1 MLRELTI
8 ENLAIIEKLDVEFE
22 NSLVT
27 LTGETGAG
35 KSIILNGINLLIGEK
50 AFTEMIRDGEDYL
63 LAQGV
68 FEVNETQTATLI
80 EMGIEVEEG
89 ELIVQRRF
97 EKSGKGKAFVNGR
110 RVPLGA
116 LKEIMGT
123 LVDLVGQHSHQ
134 LLLDSKYHITL
145 IDRFLDNDGQNL
157 KKEIE
162 EIVQNYHKI
171 HKEIINIEEIKKEF
185 SDKKELYEF
194 QLQDIENLKLK
205 DGEDEELE
213 EEYKKLF
220 NAGKI
225 TENLGNSLMMLKE
238 GEINTL
244 SILSNAKKNLDYIS
258 KYGKEYEELAERIDK
273 IYYDIQDLSDLVD
286 DSLSDV
292 ESDEHRLNIIV
303 DRLDKINSLKKK
315 YGISIKDILRY
326 KEEISEKLSKLDSN
340 SFEEEKL
347 KKLLDKVLLDYNNK
361 AEKLTESRKKV
372 SQNIEVMLQAELSD
386 LNMASA
392 KFKVSFL
399 KEEKVSK
406 NGKDSIEFLIATNVG
421 QDYKTLTKIA
431 SGGEVSRI
439 MLALKTIFSKVDNI
453 PILIF
458 DEIDIGVGGETVR
471 KIAGKLKEIG
481 KHAQVICITH
491 SPQIAAKA
499 TQQFYIEKN
508 VVANTTVTTVRELN
522 QEERVREI
530 GRMLAGENITD
541 TVLSHALELLKED

>member
-292 ESDEHRLNIIV
+292 ESDDHRLNIIV

>member
-292 ESDEHRLNIIV
+292 ESDDHRLNIIV

-453 PILIF
+453 PILRF

>member
-68 FEVNETQTATLI
+68 FEVNETQTATLV

-292 ESDEHRLNIIV
+292 ESDDHRLNIIV

>member
-8 ENLAIIEKLDVEFE
+8 ENLAIIEKLDLEFSNE
-22 NSLVT
+22 LVT

-68 FEVNETQTATLI
+68 FEVNDLQTKTLI
-80 EMGIEVEEG
+80 EMGIEIEEG

-97 EKSGKGKAFVNGR
+97 ERSGKGKAFVNGR
-110 RVPLGA
+110 RVPLSA
-116 LKEIMGT
+116 LKQIMGT

-145 IDRFLDNDGQNL
+145 IDRFLDKKGETL
-157 KKEIE
+157 KKEVE
-162 EIVQNYHKI
+162 DLVHNYHKI
-171 HKEIINIEEIKKEF
+171 HREITNIEELKREF

-194 QLQDIENLKLK
+194 QLVDIESIKLK
-205 DGEDEELE
+205 EGEDEELE

-225 TENLGNSLMMLKE
+225 TENLGNSLLMLKE
-238 GEINTL
+238 GELNSL
-244 SILSNAKKNLDYIS
+244 SILSGAKKSLEYIS
-258 KYGKEYEELAERIDK
+258 KYGKEYEELAEKIDK
-273 IYYDIQDLSDLVD
+273 IYYEIQDLSEQVA

-292 ESDEHRLNIIV
+292 ESDDHRLNVIV

-315 YGISIKDILRY
+315 YGISIKEILQYR
-326 KEEISEKLSKLDSN
+326 EELSEKLDKLDSN

-347 KKLLDKVLLDYNNK
+347 RKDLALILNEYNKKAD
-361 AEKLTESRKKV
+361 ELTENRQKV
-372 SQNIEVMLQAELSD
+372 ALNIENMLQSELSD
-386 LNMASA
+386 LNMSA
-392 KFKVSFL
+392 ARFKVSFE

-439 MLALKTIFSKVDNI
+439 MLALKAIFSKVDNI

-508 VVANTTVTTVRELN
+508 VIDNNTITTVRELN
-522 QEERVREI
+522 NEERIREI
-530 GRMLAGENITD
+530 GRMLAGENITE
-541 TVLSHALELLKED
+541 TVLTHAAELLKEE

>member
-1 MLRELTI
+1 RELTI

-292 ESDEHRLNIIV
+292 ESDDHRLNIIV

>member
-8 ENLAIIEKLDVEFE
+8 ENLAIIQKLDLEFD
-22 NSLVT
+22 NRLVA

-50 AFTEMIRDGEDYL
+50 AFSEMIRDGADYL

-68 FEVNETQTATLI
+68 FEVNDTQASTLI

-97 EKSGKGKAFVNGR
+97 EKNGKGKAFVNGR
-110 RVPLGA
+110 RVPLSS

-134 LLLDSKYHITL
+134 LLLDSKYHINL
-145 IDRFLDNDGQNL
+145 IDRFLPAKGLEL
-157 KKEIE
+157 KKELE
-162 EIVQNYHKI
+162 EVVHSYHKI
-171 HKEIINIEEIKKEF
+171 HREIINIEEIKKEF
-185 SDKKELYEF
+185 RDKKELYEF
-194 QLQDIENLKLK
+194 QLQDISNIKLK
-205 DGEDEELE
+205 ENEDEELE

-225 TENLGNSLMMLKE
+225 TENLGNTFMVLKE

-244 SILSNAKKNLDYIS
+244 NLLGSAKKNLEYIS
-258 KYGKEYEELAERIDK
+258 KFGKEYEELAEK
-273 IYYDIQDLSDLVD
+273 AEKVYYDIVDLADLVD
-286 DSLSDV
+286 DALGDV
-292 ESDEHRLNIIV
+292 ESDDYRLNTIV

-315 YGISIKDILRY
+315 YGSSIKEVLEY
-326 KEEISEKLSKLDSN
+326 QKELSEKLDKLDSSN
-340 SFEEEKL
+340 FEEEKL
-347 KKLLDKVLLDYNNK
+347 KKELEKFLNLYNEKSELLSL
-361 AEKLTESRKKV
+361 ERKKV
-372 SQNIEVMLQAELSD
+372 AKSIEEMLQVELAD
-386 LNMASA
+386 LNMSA
-392 KFKVSFL
+392 ARFKVSFE
-399 KEEKVSK
+399 KEERINK
-406 NGKDSIEFLIATNVG
+406 NGIDIIEFLIATNVG

-439 MLALKTIFSKVDNI
+439 MLALKAIFSKVDNI

-471 KIAGKLKEIG
+471 KIATKLKEIG
-481 KHAQVICITH
+481 SHAQVICITH

-499 TQQFYIEKN
+499 NQQFFIEKIVEEN
-508 VVANTTVTTVRELN
+508 STLTTVRELSE
-522 QEERVREI
+522 EERVREI
-530 GRMLAGENITD
+530 GRMLAGDNISEV
-541 TVLSHALELLKED
+541 VLNHASELLKED

>member
-68 FEVNETQTATLI
+68 FEVNETQTETLI

-110 RVPLGA
+110 RVPLGS

-145 IDRFLDNDGQNL
+145 IDRFLDSDGQNL

-162 EIVQNYHKI
+162 EIVQNYHKV

-238 GEINTL
+238 GEINIL
-244 SILSNAKKNLDYIS
+244 NILSSAKKNLDYIS
-258 KYGKEYEELAERIDK
+258 KYGKEYEELSERIDK
-273 IYYDIQDLSDLVD
+273 AYYDIQDLADLVD

-292 ESDEHRLNIIV
+292 ESDDHRLNIIV

-315 YGISIKDILRY
+315 YGISIKEILKY
-326 KEEISEKLSKLDSN
+326 KEELSEKLSKLDSS

-347 KKLLDKVLLDYNNK
+347 KKVLDEIVTDYNNK

-372 SQNIEVMLQAELSD
+372 ANNIEEMLQEELAD
-386 LNMASA
+386 LNMGSA
-392 KFKVSFL
+392 RFKVSFE
-399 KEEKVSK
+399 KEEKISK
-406 NGKDSIEFLIATNVG
+406 TGKDSIEFLIATNVG

-439 MLALKTIFSKVDNI
+439 MLALKAIFSKVDNI

-499 TQQFYIEKN
+499 SQQFYIEKN
-508 VVANTTVTTVRELN
+508 VVDNTTITTVRELS
-522 QEERVREI
+522 EKERVREI

-541 TVLSHALELLKED
+541 TVLNHALELLKED

>member
-292 ESDEHRLNIIV
+292 ESDDHRLNIIV

-361 AEKLTESRKKV
+361 AEKLTEFRKKV

>member
-68 FEVNETQTATLI
+68 FEVNEAQAETLI
-80 EMGIEVEEG
+80 EMGIEIEEG

-97 EKSGKGKAFVNGR
+97 ERSGRGKAFVNGR
-110 RVPLGA
+110 RVPLGS

-145 IDRFLDNDGQNL
+145 IDRFLDNEGQEL
-157 KKEIE
+157 KKDLE
-162 EIVQNYHKI
+162 ELVQNYHKI
-171 HKEIINIEEIKKEF
+171 HKEIVNIEELKKEF

-205 DGEDEELE
+205 EGEDEELE

-225 TENLGNSLMMLKE
+225 TENLGSAFTMLKD
-238 GEINTL
+238 GEINVL
-244 SILSNAKKNLDYIS
+244 SILSGAKKNLDYIA
-258 KYGKEYEELAERIDK
+258 KYGKEYEELAEKLEK
-273 IYYDIQDLSDLVD
+273 IYYEIQDLSDLVD

-292 ESDEHRLNIIV
+292 ESDDHRLNIVV

-315 YGISIKDILRY
+315 YGISIKEILQY
-326 KEEISEKLSKLDSN
+326 KEELSEKLNMLDSN
-340 SFEEEKL
+340 NFEEEKL
-347 KKLLDKVLLDYNNK
+347 
-361 AEKLTESRKKV
+361 RKK
-372 SQNIEVMLQAELSD
+372 
-386 LNMASA
+386 
-392 KFKVSFL
+392 F
-399 KEEKVSK
+399 
-406 NGKDSIEFLIATNVG
+406 G
-421 QDYKTLTKIA
+421 
-431 SGGEVSRI
+431 
-439 MLALKTIFSKVDNI
+439 
-453 PILIF
+453 
-458 DEIDIGVGGETVR
+458 
-471 KIAGKLKEIG
+471 
-481 KHAQVICITH
+481 
-491 SPQIAAKA
+491 
-499 TQQFYIEKN
+499 
-508 VVANTTVTTVRELN
+508 
-522 QEERVREI
+522 
-530 GRMLAGENITD
+530 
-541 TVLSHALELLKED
+541 

>member
-292 ESDEHRLNIIV
+292 ESDDHRLNIIV
-303 DRLDKINSLKKK
+303 YRLDKINSLKKK

>member
-292 ESDEHRLNIIV
+292 ESDDHRLNIIV

-453 PILIF
+453 PILII

>member
-8 ENLAIIEKLDVEFE
+8 ENLAIIEKLDVEFD

-68 FEVNETQTATLI
+68 FEVNEIQAETLI
-80 EMGIEVEEG
+80 EMGIEIEEG

-97 EKSGKGKAFVNGR
+97 ERSGRGKAFVNGR
-110 RVPLGA
+110 RVPLGS

-134 LLLDSKYHITL
+134 LLLDSRYHITL
-145 IDRFLDNDGQNL
+145 IDRFLDNEGQEL
-157 KKEIE
+157 KKELE
-162 EIVQNYHKI
+162 ELVQNYHKV
-171 HKEIINIEEIKKEF
+171 HKEIINIEELKKEF

-225 TENLGNSLMMLKE
+225 TENLGSALAMLKN
-238 GEINTL
+238 GEINAL
-244 SILSNAKKNLDYIS
+244 SILSGAKKNLDYIS
-258 KYGKEYEELAERIDK
+258 KYGKEYEELAERLEK
-273 IYYDIQDLSDLVD
+273 VYYEVQDLSDLVD

-292 ESDEHRLNIIV
+292 ESDDHRLNIVV

-315 YGISIKDILRY
+315 YGISIKEILQY
-326 KEEISEKLSKLDSN
+326 KEELSEKLSMLDSN
-340 SFEEEKL
+340 NFEEEKL
-347 KKLLDKVLLDYNNK
+347 KSTLESLLSEYNNK
-361 AEKLTESRKKV
+361 AEKLTTARKKV
-372 SQNIEVMLQAELSD
+372 SETIEKMLQEELSD

-392 KFKVSFL
+392 KFKVSFD

-406 NGKDSIEFLIATNVG
+406 NGKDNIEFLIATNVG

-439 MLALKTIFSKVDNI
+439 MLALKAIFSKVDNI

-499 TQQFYIEKN
+499 SQQFYIEKN
-508 VVANTTVTTVRELN
+508 VVDNNTLTTVRVLSE
-522 QEERVREI
+522 QERVREI
-530 GRMLAGENITD
+530 GRMLAGENITE

>member
-292 ESDEHRLNIIV
+292 ESDDHRLNIIV

-315 YGISIKDILRY
+315 YGIYIKDILRY

-361 AEKLTESRKKV
+361 AEKLTEFRKKV

>member
-145 IDRFLDNDGQNL
+145 IDRFLDNDEQNL

-292 ESDEHRLNIIV
+292 ESDDHRLNIIV

>member
-1 MLRELTI
+1 M
-8 ENLAIIEKLDVEFE
+8 
-22 NSLVT
+22 
-27 LTGETGAG
+27 G
-35 KSIILNGINLLIGEK
+35 KIHKSKNGNPLKILK
-50 AFTEMIRDGEDYL
+50 
-63 LAQGV
+63 
-68 FEVNETQTATLI
+68 
-80 EMGIEVEEG
+80 
-89 ELIVQRRF
+89 
-97 EKSGKGKAFVNGR
+97 
-110 RVPLGA
+110 
-116 LKEIMGT
+116 
-123 LVDLVGQHSHQ
+123 QHLQ
-134 LLLDSKYHITL
+134 ILPIFIFSKNI
-145 IDRFLDNDGQNL
+145 QN
-157 KKEIE
+157 I
-162 EIVQNYHKI
+162 IVQNYHKI

-292 ESDEHRLNIIV
+292 ESDDHRLNIIV

>member
-1 MLRELTI
+1 M
-8 ENLAIIEKLDVEFE
+8 
-22 NSLVT
+22 
-27 LTGETGAG
+27 
-35 KSIILNGINLLIGEK
+35 
-50 AFTEMIRDGEDYL
+50 
-63 LAQGV
+63 
-68 FEVNETQTATLI
+68 
-80 EMGIEVEEG
+80 
-89 ELIVQRRF
+89 
-97 EKSGKGKAFVNGR
+97 
-110 RVPLGA
+110 
-116 LKEIMGT
+116 
-123 LVDLVGQHSHQ
+123 
-134 LLLDSKYHITL
+134 
-145 IDRFLDNDGQNL
+145 
-157 KKEIE
+157 
-162 EIVQNYHKI
+162 
-171 HKEIINIEEIKKEF
+171 
-185 SDKKELYEF
+185 YEF

-205 DGEDEELE
+205 DGDDEELE

-292 ESDEHRLNIIV
+292 ESDDHRLNIIV

-315 YGISIKDILRY
+315 YGISIKDVLRY

-372 SQNIEVMLQAELSD
+372 SQNIEVMLQAELAD

>member
-258 KYGKEYEELAERIDK
+258 KYEKEYEELAERIDK

-292 ESDEHRLNIIV
+292 ESDDHRLNIIV

>member
-8 ENLAIIEKLDVEFE
+8 ENLAIIEKLDVGFE

-145 IDRFLDNDGQNL
+145 IERFLDNEGQNL

-292 ESDEHRLNIIV
+292 ESDDHRLNIIV

>member
-1 MLRELTI
+1 
-8 ENLAIIEKLDVEFE
+8 
-22 NSLVT
+22 
-27 LTGETGAG
+27 
-35 KSIILNGINLLIGEK
+35 
-50 AFTEMIRDGEDYL
+50 
-63 LAQGV
+63 
-68 FEVNETQTATLI
+68 
-80 EMGIEVEEG
+80 
-89 ELIVQRRF
+89 
-97 EKSGKGKAFVNGR
+97 
-110 RVPLGA
+110 
-116 LKEIMGT
+116 MGT

-145 IDRFLDNDGQNL
+145 IDRFLDNDGKNL

-292 ESDEHRLNIIV
+292 ESDDHRLNIIV

>member
-8 ENLAIIEKLDVEFE
+8 ENLAIIEKLDLEFE
-22 NSLVT
+22 NNMVT

-68 FEVNETQTATLI
+68 FEVNETQTKTLVD
-80 EMGIEVEEG
+80 MGIEIEEG

-97 EKSGKGKAFVNGR
+97 ERSGKGKAYVNGR

-145 IDRFLDNDGQNL
+145 IDRFLDNEGTKL

-162 EIVQNYHKI
+162 EVVSFYHKV
-171 HKEIINIEEIKKEF
+171 HREIINIEEIKKEF

-194 QLQDIENLKLK
+194 QLQDIESIKLK

-225 TENLGNSLMMLKE
+225 TENLGNSLLILKE
-238 GEINTL
+238 GEINAL
-244 SILSNAKKNLDYIS
+244 SILGTAKKNLEYIS
-258 KYGKEYEELAERIDK
+258 KFGKEYEELAEK
-273 IYYDIQDLSDLVD
+273 IEKVYYDIVDLSDLVD

-292 ESDEHRLNIIV
+292 ESDDYRLNIIV
-303 DRLDKINSLKKK
+303 DRLDKINALKKK
-315 YGISIKDILRY
+315 YGISIKEVLEY
-326 KEEISEKLSKLDSN
+326 KKELSDKLEKLDSN

-347 KKLLDKVLLDYNNK
+347 KKDL
-361 AEKLTESRKKV
+361 EKLLISYNEKADLLTVLRKKV
-372 SQNIEVMLQAELSD
+372 SENIENMLQKELTD
-386 LNMASA
+386 LNMSA
-392 KFKVSFL
+392 ARFKVSFG
-399 KEEKVSK
+399 KEEKISK
-406 NGKDSIEFLIATNVG
+406 NGKDTIEFLIATNVG

-439 MLALKTIFSKVDNI
+439 MLALKSIFSKVDNI

-471 KIAGKLKEIG
+471 KIAVKLKEIG
-481 KHAQVICITH
+481 RHAQVICITH

-499 TQQFYIEKN
+499 AQQFFIEKK
-508 VVANTTVTTVRELN
+508 VVDNNTVTTVRELD
-522 QEERVREI
+522 EKERIKEI
-530 GRMLAGENITD
+530 GRMIAGENITE
-541 TVLSHALELLKED
+541 TVLNHALELLKED

>member
-220 NAGKI
+220 NVGKI

-292 ESDEHRLNIIV
+292 ESDDHRLNIIV